1 MPIRYSNLSY
11 QTNVIIAS
19 KKIEKT
25 TDKDDKTIFICINA
39 TFSKLEEGYK
49 FGRTNVK
56 VILNDMESDA
66 NLTLCTLKTS
76 DLNALNE
83 ENIESNLKEVI
94 SNFMVERQDGSFEVE
109 IDITKLLED
118 IEDPFSE
125 DNTISIAIR
134 CYSEKNVDIN
144 LNDINTE
151 EVIIGEIYNN
161 KKEKYLHK
169 AISQDLE
176 FVGSGKIDLYSQE
189 AAFDVL
195 NITTS
200 GKNPVS
206 LKATYNEIE
215 SGSFGYH
222 YVADYDYQIRKTND
236 YVELIDNIGD
246 SYFYLS
252 MTKEKAKE
260 KYEVE
265 VVSDDD
271 LYVNISDDSYILNN
285 DKSFILV
292 KKDKTKFEF
301 ISGDITGNIVS
312 KLYLLKIILEKY
324 TITYTRNENN
334 QVSEISSNDTDKIKI
349 KYDTRGNVLQID
361 YDNKRFVKFSYEYYL
376 DNRLISQIEYCDKNN
391 PIESTTIQKISRYEY
406 SIISGSVKLFLAY
419 DDKKKI
425 GCKYEYE
432 DLKATK
438 VTYILKDTEEYTG
451 YYEISKNDNIVTVT
465 NNLNESTYYYLDERG
480 RCYLKVDEEGNT
492 VSTIY
497 EDSSIGANANVVS
510 ETNPQINDNNI
521 LLNGDFEGKL
531 INKSFHWMFQPL
543 MIKKIKNDSIGYNG
557 KNSLMM
563 NNDTEG
569 QVSVYQTIN
578 NAYKYKNKKLFLK
591 GYVRGEGK
599 VNVNVKIDDIDNIV
613 NFDVKNIWEEV
624 AINDIYVSDNVSTI
638 KVIITLESNTKVRLS
653 SFSLCVNEE
662 NRRYNYI
669 QNGKFVDNIDNWK
682 TNNFDGKDL
691 ITPISNN
698 EILNK
703 IFTTGL
709 KITGNLY
716 KIKEIRQEIA
726 LTGGAGE
733 ELLFSFFKKAN
744 LTLNDI
750 CYAYMKISYTILG
763 SKTYGFKI
771 DSNVK
776 EYEKVIQ
783 SIVTESCYNAITVG
797 LKYLGKSDL
806 IITDF
811 GLFKEELGNYYS
823 FNESKSLL
831 EIANGSSE
839 LEIEYNKN
847 EKVKRITNETG
858 EIFEYTYDDLG
869 NIILITDSSGNSFNF
884 EYDENGY
891 LKKSKI
897 TTIDGKTLEKELVND
912 SRGNVLQQTDYDG
925 NITMYEYDDKNRVKM
940 LNKPSGEVEHYEYD
954 NNDNIINKKYD
965 IETNIISHEFSY
977 NEANDIKKIKVN
989 NDLEYKFEPYDEWW
1003 NLEQVKLN
1011 NKELNKINYYKK
1023 SNFYTGE
1030 VASKE
1035 YSNGNYYNFN
1045 YDEHLKLK
1053 SVEYIEKGKKAKNIV
1068 NYEYDRYGK
1077 VIKKSEDEEV
1087 TNYIY
1092 DGNDAIIKEE
1102 TTIGTTKK
1110 CKITEYDNLGNTQQ
1124 KAIDIDN
1131 EILNYNY
1138 VYDYEFN
1145 EYQSGGYF
1153 SRLENSFNED
1163 IIFENSELKYGDKSL
1178 FDTVEI
1184 EKDHDLR
1191 RKILKFT
1198 KDTSTL
1204 TFLTKSINSKK
1215 AEKSIGSNLFNK
1227 EEWAKSFEKRKELI
1241 MWVRVNS
1248 FTTALKEESILTLGN
1263 ETKEIA
1269 SIKVNNEGELKLSYN
1284 EIHIDSMD
1292 IRPKEWNLVGLTV
1305 EEIDENNVKISYF
1318 VNKYLYETTVPITE
1332 TNKINRISLGTYCNN
1347 NVTEENLTNGNA
1359 LEMPFD
1365 ILYVG
1370 IGEYQHTKES
1380 YKGIYN
1386 EGYKYLFTRQVNKQS
1401 GVIYYNH
1408 NVYEG
1413 MDVIPLNGSLTSIKG
1428 LKPLEY
1434 TYGDSS
1440 FRIDKTKLFKLDKKC
1455 SNIDEAYTSRH
1466 TYASYGEEIG
1476 ISGKNKSMLSY
1487 DLGIE
1492 EEGTISLRFKCDYI
1506 GGWECSQSRTI
1517 IASTSIENYQEGL
1530 VAYVDNATG
1539 QVRLTFGGQER
1550 NTGLYI
1556 IPDRWHQLLI
1566 TWNQKKLEVSL
1577 DDKTITYANISDKY
1591 PNLKNFKTY
1600 IGCNY
1605 LNDKPC
1611 LQLFGSIE
1619 MLSYSNTY
1627 QTGKSSQ
1634 IQSEGKPI
1642 SILTE
1647 YDGVKRPI
1655 GKEIN
1660 TGYKKLN
1667 YEYIYNDEN
1676 QKIDQTPKMEIL
1688 PNGEKIVY
1696 SYDISGNITH
1706 KVKIENE
1713 TIKENINYQYDASGR
1728 LIKEKCYDG
1737 TNFKYNYGYKYNQS
1751 GDILEKIEYNISD
1764 VIISKEVYNYSTTNS
1779 SQLLSINKINT
1790 NNEII
1795 ETKTITYL
1803 EEDPFR
1809 PATYKNN
1816 NLTWNGKRLT
1826 SYGTNTYKYNSEGIR
1841 ISKTTSEG
1849 EYKYLLDG
1857 NKIIKEIKP
1866 TNKEIYYHYDEKEEL
1881 VGFNYN
1887 AKEYFYI
1894 RDITGNITNIID
1906 SNGTIKVSY
1915 EYDAWGKVINIDGDE
1930 DLIEINSYL
1939 YKGYYYDK
1947 ETQLFYCNSRYY
1959 SPELCRWISPDSI
1972 EYLDPQSINGLNLY
1986 CYCMNNPINKY
1997 DPSGH
2002 FAISAAL
2009 FIGTIVVG
2017 ALIGGGTA
2025 AYSSIKKGDEWYEVA
2040 LKTLSGAA
2048 LGGMLGAAMGTG
2060 AALAAGGTIAGLSV
2074 SASVAVGMGVTVGG
2088 SAVLGA
2094 TNSFVNQ
2101 IIDNDWDISKVSAS
2115 RIGTDALVAG
2125 IKGLLS
2131 FGAGAWTGGAG
2142 LWNVPKGAAPGFLN
2156 AATKIYLNTVIGTG
2170 LKLSVDAIY
2179 AMLLGEECG
2188 WINGLKGVID
2198 WVF

>member
-83 ENIESNLKEVI
+83 ENIESNSKIAI
-94 SNFMVERQDGSFEVE
+94 SNFMVEKQDGSFEVE
-109 IDITKLLED
+109 IDITKLLEGFTKN
-118 IEDPFSE
+118 IE
-125 DNTISIAIR
+125 ISIAIR

-144 LNDINTE
+144 LKDANTE

-189 AAFDVL
+189 VIFDVL

-246 SYFYLS
+246 SYFYLP

-260 KYEVE
+260 KYEIE

-376 DNRLISQIEYCDKNN
+376 DNRLIGQIEYCDKNN
-391 PIESTTIQKISRYEY
+391 PIESTTIQKVSRYEY
-406 SIISGSVKLFLAY
+406 SIISGNVKLFLAH

-480 RCYLKVDEEGNT
+480 RNYLIVDEEKT
-492 VSTIY
+492 ESIIY
-497 EDSSIGANANVVS
+497 EEKEIGADQIVLS
-510 ETNPQINDNNI
+510 RTNPQKENNNI
-521 LLNGDFEGKL
+521 LLNGCFERML
-531 INKSFHWMFQPL
+531 NNREFAWDISNDDARYRND
-543 MIKKIKNDSIGYNG
+543 KKGYNG
-557 KNSLMM
+557 RTSLRVETT
-563 NNDTEG
+563 TENTLELK
-569 QVSVYQTIN
+569 QNVTY
-578 NAYKYKNKKLFLK
+578 YRKYKDEKIYFK
-591 GYVRGEGK
+591 GYISGKGK
-599 VNVNVKIDDIDNIV
+599 VNLSVKIG
-613 NFDVKNIWEEV
+613 KNTTSQEFIANPAWQEV
-624 AINDIYVSDNVSTI
+624 ELGGIALTGTQTEIEV
-638 KVIITLESNTKVRLS
+638 VISVAKNSKVRLS
-653 SFSLCVNEE
+653 CFSLVTFERE
-662 NRRYNYI
+662 QSYNYI
-669 QNGKFVDNIDNWK
+669 ENGKFDKALKYWETTNFGTDDIVGFLTDNYVLDKMFENVLLIK
-682 TNNFDGKDL
+682 GTLTN
-691 ITPISNN
+691 
-698 EILNK
+698 
-703 IFTTGL
+703 
-709 KITGNLY
+709 
-716 KIKEIRQEIA
+716 IKELKQEIA
-726 LTGGAGE
+726 LIGGAGE
-733 ELLFSFFKKAN
+733 ELLFSFFKMAYI
-744 LTLNDI
+744 TSNDI
-750 CYAYMKISYTILG
+750 CYAYIKVKYTLFGEKTYNFKISPNI
-763 SKTYGFKI
+763 KGF
-771 DSNVK
+771 
-776 EYEKVIQ
+776 EKVIQ
-783 SIVTESCYNAITVG
+783 SIITESTYNKVTVG
-797 LKYLGKSDL
+797 ILYLGASDVIL
-806 IITDF
+806 SDF
-811 GLFKEELGNYYS
+811 GLFKEGLGNYYS

-831 EIANGSSE
+831 EIANGSSK

-1077 VIKKSEDEEV
+1077 VIKKSDDEEV

-1102 TTIGTTKK
+1102 TTSGTTKK
-1110 CKITEYDNLGNTQQ
+1110 CIMTEYDNLGNTQQ

-1163 IIFENSELKYGDKSL
+1163 IIFEDSGLKYGDKSL

-1248 FTTALKEESILTLGN
+1248 FTTTLKEESILTLGN

-1269 SIKVNNEGELKLSYN
+1269 SIKVNNVGELKLSYN
-1284 EIHIDSMD
+1284 EIHIDNMD

-1305 EEIDENNVKISYF
+1305 EEIDANNVKISYF

-1347 NVTEENLTNGNA
+1347 NVTEENLTNGNV

-1676 QKIDQTPKMEIL
+1676 QKIDQTPKIEIL

-1696 SYDISGNITH
+1696 SYDRSGNITH
-1706 KVKIENE
+1706 KVKIKNE

-1728 LIKEKCYDG
+1728 LIKENCYDG

-1795 ETKTITYL
+1795 GTKTITYL

-1849 EYKYLLDG
+1849 DYKYLLDG

-1866 TNKEIYYHYDEKEEL
+1866 NNKEIYYHYDEKEEL

-1947 ETQLFYCNSRYY
+1947 ETQLFYCNFRYY
-1959 SPELCRWISPDSI
+1959 DPEIRRWISIDDVN
-1972 EYLDPQSINGLNLY
+1972 YLDSKTINGVNLY
-1986 CYCMNNPINKY
+1986 AYCMNNPVMCS

-2002 FAISAAL
+2002 FTIAAL
-2009 FIGTIVVG
+2009 LISVGLSLAFEFVSDLIDGNGIDHSLKEYVG
-2017 ALIGGGTA
+2017 AG
-2025 AYSSIKKGDEWYEVA
+2025 V
-2040 LKTLSGAA
+2040 SGL
-2048 LGGMLGAAMGTG
+2048 LGGFDGGLGAQ
-2060 AALAAGGTIAGLSV
+2060 LVFSVAGGIADSLISGELKDKNIGKVLLNIGISTALS
-2074 SASVAVGMGVTVGG
+2074 T
-2088 SAVLGA
+2088 
-2094 TNSFVNQ
+2094 
-2101 IIDNDWDISKVSAS
+2101 
-2115 RIGTDALVAG
+2115 VAG
-2125 IKGLLS
+2125 SLGGKLASKLKGNSLAKLGRHEIKNSMKNMGLKFSLNKNETS
-2131 FGAGAWTGGAG
+2131 AKAII
-2142 LWNVPKGAAPGFLN
+2142 KFLN
-2156 AATKIYLNTVIGTG
+2156 EDTNKWLGKIVGEYGMAGTVSG
-2170 LKLSVDAIY
+2170 LYS
-2179 AMLLGEECG
+2179 LLP
-2188 WINGLKGVID
+2188 
-2198 WVF
+2198 F